1 MKKSWSSATNGVFCP
16 SGARSIKQLQIKKV
30 CLLKKMAERHR
41 VANSL
46 PWKRNYDTPQVP
58 PPSRSPSKTNIIWVR
73 VRNSSGDMEIDGFLR
88 THKNYEDLLPEDKK
102 SVVPTKIEVR
112 MPREQEGSGEDSK
125 ITKNKNTLK
134 NKKKELNENSIEL
147 EVFDND
153 LEQSKESR
161 EQKAD
166 SKQASSSHVEVLVED
181 LAPTVR
187 GLKVSQKEIRCST
200 LAKQKSDETLKNET
214 HEPDKHSRTALV
226 GKLAEDKKK
235 LDVVNDRITT
245 DLWSESDLKSG
256 QMHVKSHR
264 ENISTSLNIMSDL
277 SDSISGWRK
286 TRHGQKKSR
295 SDLGSLRSKIIRQGY
310 VKSSNGIRSNRNVI
324 GNEKSPKGIGK
335 ERNTPTEGK
344 DVKESKAKRQ
354 GNSARESRESS
365 STKTRKGKSIQKS
378 AKTNPNVQG
387 MCVFAKTFI
396 TPKSKGKTEKKTH
409 ENKKSFD
416 KGRSKT
422 RLDEP
427 TSATNLPRKSCSA
440 CTVKMSV
447 KDGSSLQVSGKKMR
461 SESDTATC
469 NKVRIALRE
478 SQSPVPIVLPSQSQL
493 QNFDKVA
500 KNKLRK
506 TLAVQMR
513 KHCYTGTWAFPLAQT
528 RAKELEGMK

>member
-134 NKKKELNENSIEL
+134 NKKEELNENSIEL

-214 HEPDKHSRTALV
+214 HEPDKHS
-226 GKLAEDKKK
+226 
-235 LDVVNDRITT
+235 
-245 DLWSESDLKSG
+245 
-256 QMHVKSHR
+256 
-264 ENISTSLNIMSDL
+264 
-277 SDSISGWRK
+277 
-286 TRHGQKKSR
+286 
-295 SDLGSLRSKIIRQGY
+295 
-310 VKSSNGIRSNRNVI
+310 
-324 GNEKSPKGIGK
+324 
-335 ERNTPTEGK
+335 
-344 DVKESKAKRQ
+344 
-354 GNSARESRESS
+354 
-365 STKTRKGKSIQKS
+365 
-378 AKTNPNVQG
+378 
-387 MCVFAKTFI
+387 
-396 TPKSKGKTEKKTH
+396 
-409 ENKKSFD
+409 
-416 KGRSKT
+416 
-422 RLDEP
+422 
-427 TSATNLPRKSCSA
+427 
-440 CTVKMSV
+440 
-447 KDGSSLQVSGKKMR
+447 
-461 SESDTATC
+461 
-469 NKVRIALRE
+469 
-478 SQSPVPIVLPSQSQL
+478 
-493 QNFDKVA
+493 
-500 KNKLRK
+500 
-506 TLAVQMR
+506 
-513 KHCYTGTWAFPLAQT
+513 
-528 RAKELEGMK
+528 